1 MPKKKIVIDWTNEI
15 QRERGGGGEREIQRE
30 RRRKRRERGR
40 YRERERKRVKNN
52 WGGEREALLK
62 NLINLD
68 FTNYTAEKC
77 P

>member
-1 MPKKKIVIDWTNEI
+1 MHFPLEDLLSAQDLQQLQARLTNLDDSAWLPGAQTAGSYAKE
-15 QRERGGGGEREIQRE
+15 G
-30 RRRKRRERGR
+30 
-40 YRERERKRVKNN
+40 KNN